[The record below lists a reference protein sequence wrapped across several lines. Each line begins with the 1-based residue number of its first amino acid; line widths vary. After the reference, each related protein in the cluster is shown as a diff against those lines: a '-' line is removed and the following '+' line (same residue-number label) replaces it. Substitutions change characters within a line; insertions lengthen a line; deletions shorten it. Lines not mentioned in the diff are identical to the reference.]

1 MSFERMLPLYAALSL
16 AVGLA
21 LGYGLGWLATQ
32 LTPVFF

>member
-1 MSFERMLPLYAALSL
+1 MSFERMLPLYGALSL
-16 AVGLA
+16 ALGLA

>member
-1 MSFERMLPLYAALSL
+1 MLPLYGALSL
-16 AVGLA
+16 ALGLA